1 MKKCTFYRT
10 IYNPG
15 GRGTKAV
22 KTEGF
27 CETLTD
33 KNGNEITL
41 CFHKTPTIPYSATQK
56 NVVWTVTEKSTGLR
70 VCESNKRME
79 ALEEAKKYLDKIY
92 EKIQQAEKYKG
103 IIARAYAEG

>member
-10 IYNPG
+10 VYKDHEV
-15 GRGTKAV
+15 KAV

-41 CFHKTPTIPYSATQK
+41 CFHKASD
-56 NVVWTVTEKSTGLR
+56 VVWTVTEKSTGFR
-70 VCESNKRME
+70 VCEGNKRMT
-79 ALEEAKKYLDKIY
+79 ALEEAKKYLDVLY
-92 EKIQQAEKYKG
+92 EKIQQAEKYKS
-103 IIARAYAEG
+103 IIDRAYAEG

>member
-15 GRGTKAV
+15 ERGTKAV

-70 VCESNKRME
+70 VCESSKRME
-79 ALEEAKKYLDKIY
+79 ALEEAKKYLDTIY
-92 EKIQQAEKYKG
+92 EKIQQAEKYKD
-103 IIARAYAEG
+103 IIARAYAEE

>member
-15 GRGTKAV
+15 ERGTKAV

-41 CFHKTPTIPYSATQK
+41 CFHKTPTIPCAFTLTGSF
-56 NVVWTVTEKSTGLR
+56 VVGFSILR
-70 VCESNKRME
+70 FISLIPLNP
-79 ALEEAKKYLDKIY
+79 
-92 EKIQQAEKYKG
+92 
-103 IIARAYAEG
+103 